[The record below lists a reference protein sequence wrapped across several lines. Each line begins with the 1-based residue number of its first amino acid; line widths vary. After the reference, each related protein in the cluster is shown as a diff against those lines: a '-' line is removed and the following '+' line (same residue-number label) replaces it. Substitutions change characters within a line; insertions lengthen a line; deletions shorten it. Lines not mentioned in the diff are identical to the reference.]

1 MAIPTQMH
9 GVILTGHGD
18 YDRLQ
23 WREDLPVPKPRC
35 GEVLIRVAAA
45 AVNNTDLNTRKAWY
59 SKRDGAAA
67 DASWSGSP
75 IVFPR
80 IQGIDACGVIVAV
93 GEGVDSGRLGER
105 VLVEPCLWEMGG
117 ETLDQPGFLGSECDG
132 GFAQYLAV
140 AARHAFRIDS
150 DLSDLELASF
160 PCSYSTAENML
171 LRAQAG
177 ADDVVLITGAS
188 GGVGSAAVQLAC
200 ARGAGVI
207 AVCGAGK
214 AESLRQLGA
223 DQVLDRTA
231 NVPDALAAAQVD
243 VVIDLVGGPH
253 WPHWLDA
260 LKRGGRYAVSGAIA
274 GAQVTLDL
282 RMLYLRDLRFFGCT
296 VLEPEVFPAL
306 LKRIEAG
313 TVRPVIAAEYALQDI
328 VTAQRDF
335 ERKRGVGKIVLR
347 VA

>member
-1 MAIPTQMH
+1 MSIPTRMH
-9 GVILTGHGD
+9 GMVLTGHGG

-23 WREDLPVPKPRC
+23 WREDLPVPQPQR

-59 SKRDGAAA
+59 SKQAGAAA

-93 GEGVDSGRLGER
+93 GDGIDSGRLGER

-117 ETLDQPGFLGSECDG
+117 EILEQPGFLGSECDG
-132 GFAQYLAV
+132 GFAQYVAV
-140 AARHAFRIDS
+140 AARHVFKVNS

-171 LRAQAG
+171 TRARVS

-188 GGVGSAAVQLAC
+188 GGVGSAAVQLAR
-200 ARGAGVI
+200 ARGAAVI
-207 AVCGAGK
+207 AVCGPGK
-214 AESLRQLGA
+214 AGPLRRLGA

-231 NVPDALAAAQVD
+231 NVPDALAAVD

-274 GAQVTLDL
+274 GAQVPLDL
-282 RMLYLRDLRFFGCT
+282 RTLYLRDLSFFGCT

-306 LKRIEAG
+306 LRRIEAG
-313 TVRPVIAAEYALQDI
+313 AIQPLIAAEYALEDI
-328 VTAQRDF
+328 VAAQQDF

>member
-105 VLVEPCLWEMGG
+105 VLVEPCL
-117 ETLDQPGFLGSECDG
+117 
-132 GFAQYLAV
+132 
-140 AARHAFRIDS
+140 
-150 DLSDLELASF
+150 
-160 PCSYSTAENML
+160 
-171 LRAQAG
+171 
-177 ADDVVLITGAS
+177 
-188 GGVGSAAVQLAC
+188 
-200 ARGAGVI
+200 
-207 AVCGAGK
+207 
-214 AESLRQLGA
+214 
-223 DQVLDRTA
+223 
-231 NVPDALAAAQVD
+231 
-243 VVIDLVGGPH
+243 
-253 WPHWLDA
+253 
-260 LKRGGRYAVSGAIA
+260 
-274 GAQVTLDL
+274 
-282 RMLYLRDLRFFGCT
+282 
-296 VLEPEVFPAL
+296 
-306 LKRIEAG
+306 
-313 TVRPVIAAEYALQDI
+313 
-328 VTAQRDF
+328 
-335 ERKRGVGKIVLR
+335 
-347 VA
+347 